1 MKFKLRATDSTES
14 AAITAVKAVLLL
26 IVLSFLLTPLGR
38 GRDAQDKM
46 ASLRHTAL
54 PARIGAGGSFAVTI
68 RLGGQVQALH
78 VKAGDWVKE
87 GQVLAELAN
96 PDLDAELARAT
107 LRVQLAG
114 QAAASASGQQ
124 GSSRSVAL
132 EEEYRA
138 AMAQCESV
146 KRRMQSFHLA
156 VVEETYERARKALEQ
171 TEKLAQ
177 QKLATAV
184 ELDNA
189 RRQEAGERRNLESAR
204 ETARG
209 LQEELKSAELRLSRV
224 QTQRAEPAGVES
236 QMARLNLE
244 EAQANLRTLETRHA
258 DLVIKAPGA
267 GRVVQLAAAQG
278 DQVTAGMTLL
288 QVVDL
293 TRLNFDVPVTSKVAQ
308 SIHAGDAVEVIMPKD
323 PPLRMN
329 AQVSQIL
336 LSPEQQQPYVVRVTI
351 PNPSPDEILVGL
363 EGAVRFPHQQSGW
376 ASQFWP
382 ARDK

>member
-1 MKFKLRATDSTES
+1 MKLKLKGTDSTES
-14 AAITAVKAVLLL
+14 AAITSVKAVLLL

-46 ASLRHTAL
+46 AGVRHTAL
-54 PARIGAGGSFAVTI
+54 PAKIGAGGSFAVTV
-68 RLGGQVQALH
+68 RLGGRLRTLR

-96 PDLDAELARAT
+96 PDLDAELARAS

-114 QAAASASGQQ
+114 HAAAAASGQQ
-124 GSSRSVAL
+124 GSRRSSVL
-132 EEEYRA
+132 DEEYRA
-138 AMAQCESV
+138 AVTQLDSV
-146 KRRMQSFHLA
+146 RRRMHGFSLA
-156 VVEETYERARKALEQ
+156 AVEEAHGRARKALEQ
-171 TEKLAQ
+171 AEKLAQ
-177 QKLATAV
+177 QNLATAV

-189 RRQEAGERRNLESAR
+189 RRQESGEARNLAAAR

-209 LQEELKSAELRLSRV
+209 LQEELRSAELRLRRAEA
-224 QTQRAEPAGVES
+224 QRAEPAGVES

-258 DLVIKAPGA
+258 ELVIKAPGA
-267 GRVVQLAAAQG
+267 GRVVQLAAAAG
-278 DQVTAGMTLL
+278 DEVTAGMTLL

-293 TRLNFDVPVTSKVAQ
+293 ARLNFDVPVTSKVAQ

-329 AQVSQIL
+329 AQVSQVL

-363 EGAVRFPHQQSGW
+363 EGAVRFPHQRGGW
-376 ASQFWP
+376 TSQFWP
-382 ARDK
+382 AHEQ